1 MMNFELGREMN
12 GMLFL
17 LSREWGKIKWESSKI
32 KIYINLPPYSII
44 LICNALF
51 CYKVEFPPS

>member
-1 MMNFELGREMN
+1 MINFELGREMN

-32 KIYINLPPYSII
+32 KIYINLSSYSII

>member
-1 MMNFELGREMN
+1 MINFELGREMN

-32 KIYINLPPYSII
+32 KIYINLPSYSII

-51 CYKVEFPPS
+51 CYKVEFSPS